1 MVRINILL
9 KDGPKCFVGCNQNV
23 KRLSG
28 RRKHLPRAEYS
39 TRRMAHP
46 TYKSDTSSEFP
57 EISRALRYCA
67 SSRPW
72 IQGAPSSSNGVSVPL
87 PTDTLVPSTRATP
100 GYRVA
105 SVRLRRFG
113 DGFTHPSAVE
123 SNQSPRIQPSIGM
136 MVSFA
141 LILRSELYIF
151 ASSPMVIP

>member
-1 MVRINILL
+1 MQGGSQLDSQLRSVKSIALDHHDVHALTLL
-9 KDGPKCFVGCNQNV
+9 
-23 KRLSG
+23 
-28 RRKHLPRAEYS
+28 
-39 TRRMAHP
+39 
-46 TYKSDTSSEFP
+46 SSIVAGIGSEADRNESHARNFARV
-57 EISRALRYCA
+57 EVLR
-67 SSRPW
+67 
-72 IQGAPSSSNGVSVPL
+72 QLAPSSSNGVSVPL

-123 SNQSPRIQPSIGM
+123 SNQSPRIHPSIGM

>member
-1 MVRINILL
+1 MYLSEDVLTL
-9 KDGPKCFVGCNQNV
+9 FFFQAEDGIRDWSVTGVQ
-23 KRLSG
+23 
-28 RRKHLPRAEYS
+28 
-39 TRRMAHP
+39 T
-46 TYKSDTSSEFP
+46 
-57 EISRALRYCA
+57 CA
-67 SSRPW
+67 
-72 IQGAPSSSNGVSVPL
+72 L

-123 SNQSPRIQPSIGM
+123 SNQSPRIHPSIGM

-151 ASSPMVIP
+151 ASSPMVIQ